1 LDADGRDDG
10 AILPP
15 VVRPHG
21 VIEPR
26 FHVSGRFEAPPRPF
40 RAVRRPRPSRQ
51 PTATSTSRSAELRSC
66 RWTPVSAPASAAS
79 RTQAGFGTGEPTSR
93 RLYLLR
99 DRPSADDTLVGGRAG
114 GGNDLLAG
122 NDSISAEDL
131 IEDIVDGGAG
141 SELARIDVGLDRVQ
155 RVEDTRRWVSR
166 ARGG

>member
-40 RAVRRPRPSRQ
+40 RAVRRPRPSRR

-79 RTQAGFGTGEPTSR
+79 RAQAGFGTCEPTSR

-122 NDSISAEDL
+122 SAGNDSISAEDL

-141 SELARIDVGLDRVQ
+141 SELARIDVRLDRVQ
-155 RVEDTRRWVSR
+155 RVEDTRRGV
-166 ARGG
+166 